1 MTSNRPIAVGQAVI
15 GVLMLGC
22 AAFGSFPSPVPLL
35 FVIGAVGT
43 ANAVFPLMRTFGS
56 ALLGGVAAASI
67 ALATVPFST
76 CASAHPSPVF
86 SCTGED
92 PSLHLAGT
100 VIAAGL
106 CGASLVLARVAAQS
120 DTSDSIA
127 RLSEQLT
134 ALRQELHAV
143 GDRPNKATTRS
154 SDQGS
159 RSTDRRRAPNV
170 TEPPFD

>member
-1 MTSNRPIAVGQAVI
+1 VTADRPIAAGQAVI

-22 AAFGSFPSPVPLL
+22 ATFGSFPSPVPLL

-43 ANAVFPLMRTFGS
+43 ANAVFALMRTFGS

-67 ALATVPFST
+67 ALAAVPFST

-100 VIAAGL
+100 VVAAGL

-120 DTSDSIA
+120 DTSDSLA

-134 ALRQELHAV
+134 ALRQELHTV
-143 GDRPNKATTRS
+143 GNRPDKSTTRS
-154 SDQGS
+154 SNQAH
-159 RSTDRRRAPNV
+159 RSTDRRRTPTV
-170 TEPPFD
+170 TEPPYE